1 MNRSASREQAF
12 KLLYSLE
19 IQQDEHEEQMQ
30 LYIQNNEIQDKKSI
44 EYITNTVNGINKNQK
59 EILEL
64 ISTKLKA
71 EWQLERISKINISL
85 LKLAIYEIIYNQIP
99 YKVAINE
106 VIELAKKYG
115 EDNSP
120 AFINGLLAS
129 IVKDKINIE
138 E

>member
-129 IVKDKINIE
+129 IVNDKINLE